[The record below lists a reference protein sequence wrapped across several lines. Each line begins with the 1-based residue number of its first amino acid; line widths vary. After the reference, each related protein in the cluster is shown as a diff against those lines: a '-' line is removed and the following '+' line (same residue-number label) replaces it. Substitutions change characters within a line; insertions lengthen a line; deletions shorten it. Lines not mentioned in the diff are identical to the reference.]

1 MSGAM
6 DSSTEPQTIFVEL
19 LDEGTVCLRPTQG
32 VPLGDGRYRLLP
44 TANYDPEDEHW
55 QFPPGCVVRCRT
67 EAWSGKEVLVA
78 RERVDQG

>member
-44 TANYDPEDEHW
+44 TANYDR
-55 QFPPGCVVRCRT
+55 VRSAIRIFI
-67 EAWSGKEVLVA
+67 VA
-78 RERVDQG
+78 A